1 MRQCLHPYSA
11 HDAHNHIMSGNE
23 VDRQWFWVLG
33 GALVGAA
40 VACLGISVY
49 DTVTNPRI
57 VSDGQYVFLLVVIG
71 PPGAI
76 IGAITGF
83 LLAKFAFRGAG
94 RR

>member
-1 MRQCLHPYSA
+1 
-11 HDAHNHIMSGNE
+11 MSGNE

-40 VACLGISVY
+40 VACLGITVY
-49 DTVTNPRI
+49 HGVTNPRLF
-57 VSDGQYVFLLVVIG
+57 SDGQYFFVWVVVG

-76 IGAITGF
+76 VGAIAGF